1 MWHNRL
7 SIGLFGF
14 NKWGRFFRG
23 IRLAQPLML
32 ITRLLI
38 KIMLLSMM
46 LILMMLILMSIRLRS
61 LFRRT
66 FAGIWLQ
73 LLFGQLLDHGGR
85 L

>member
-1 MWHNRL
+1 MWHTSL

-14 NKWGRFFRG
+14 NKWGRLFRG
-23 IRLAQPLML
+23 IRLAQAY
-32 ITRLLI
+32 IARLLI
-38 KIMLLSMM
+38 WIML
-46 LILMMLILMSIRLRS
+46 IWMSIIRLRS

>member
-1 MWHNRL
+1 MCHTSL

-23 IRLAQPLML
+23 IRLAQAYFA
-32 ITRLLI
+32 RLLI
-38 KIMLLSMM
+38 WMM
-46 LILMMLILMSIRLRS
+46 LIWMMLIWMSIIRLRS